1 MASEELLAAGV
12 AIDALFAF
20 IDSDKLKLVRRK
32 TKPIYLINIK
42 LLELENLL
50 HCFPLLNI
58 LLCIPC

>member
-32 TKPIYLINIK
+32 TKLRN
-42 LLELENLL
+42 ETSGVS
-50 HCFPLLNI
+50 PL
-58 LLCIPC
+58 CSPSF